1 MASATDERKGQP
13 SEQPAIQALIE
24 ALPDAAL
31 LLDARGMVWLAN
43 AEARNLLAIS
53 ETQRPISYFL
63 RAPDVLDA
71 IALAG
76 KGQPGRVRYH
86 ERVPFDRWIEA
97 HTAPLPVDNG
107 ETRGSVLVVLR
118 DLTKAEQLERM
129 RADFV
134 ANASHEL
141 RTPLATLSGFIETLQ
156 GPARDD
162 AAARERFLV
171 IMQTQANRMSRLI
184 SDLLSL
190 SRIELDEHVRPET
203 KADLG
208 EITAQVV
215 DSLRPMAEEE
225 DVTIIFDRPGPVPVI
240 GARDELA
247 RVVENLV
254 ENAIKYAA
262 SGKRI
267 AVGAAVERIADKP
280 QAVLRVRDFGPGIA
294 PEHLPRLTERF
305 YRVNVGESRAKGG
318 TGLGL
323 AIVKHIVSR
332 HRGTL
337 QIASTQGEG
346 ATFTVRFDLAE

>member
-1 MASATDERKGQP
+1 
-13 SEQPAIQALIE
+13 
-24 ALPDAAL
+24 L
-31 LLDARGMVWLAN
+31 LLDNRGTVWLAN
-43 AEARNLLAIS
+43 AEARELLNIS
-53 ETQRPISYFL
+53 ETQRSISYFL

-71 IALAG
+71 IALAAQ
-76 KGQPGRVRYH
+76 GQPGKVRYH

-97 HTAPLPVDNG
+97 HIAPLPIVNG
-107 ETRGSVLVVLR
+107 ESQGSVLLVLR

-156 GPARDD
+156 GSARDD
-162 AAARERFLV
+162 QAARQRFLP
-171 IMQTQANRMSRLI
+171 IMRTQASRMSRLI
-184 SDLLSL
+184 NDLLSL

-203 KADLG
+203 KTDLG

-215 DSLRPMAEEE
+215 DTLRPMAEQDGVE
-225 DVTIIFDRPGPVPVI
+225 ILFDRPGPVPVI

-247 RVVENLV
+247 RVAENLV
-254 ENAIKYAA
+254 ENAMKYAA
-262 SGKRI
+262 SGNRI
-267 AVGAAVERIADKP
+267 IVSARVEPNGDKAK
-280 QAVLRVRDFGPGIA
+280 AVLRVRDFGPGIA

-305 YRVNVGESRAKGG
+305 YRVDVGESRAKGG

-332 HRGTL
+332 HRATL
-337 QIASTQGEG
+337 EIRSTQGEG